1 MSEYNFISWHFI
13 GVLVLRYSAEQSTI
27 FILETLKLNLELL
40 LSCVTLNSEFL
51 WIWKTKLSYEK
62 SD

>member
-27 FILETLKLNLELL
+27 FIVVDLKLNLELL
-40 LSCVTLNSEFL
+40 LSCVTLIER
-51 WIWKTKLSYEK
+51 ITMDIEIKTKL
-62 SD
+62 

>member
-27 FILETLKLNLELL
+27 FIVVDLKLNLELL
-40 LSCVTLNSEFL
+40 PSCVTLR
-51 WIWKTKLSYEK
+51 
-62 SD
+62 